1 MEGKKK
7 TELSKKVI
15 SLGTAFAMAVGSF
28 TLSTPVMAV
37 NAESSVEVLNQQELS
52 KKVDKLSEEEMA
64 PNGAQQELAE
74 AQGGGG
80 NPGQGK

>member
-7 TELSKKVI
+7 TELTKKVI

-37 NAESSVEVLNQQELS
+37 NAESSVQVLNQQELGDAVS
-52 KKVDKLSEEEMA
+52 KLSEEEM
-64 PNGAQQELAE
+64 PQDSAQPELTEENAE
-74 AQGGGG
+74 RQGGG
-80 NPGQGK
+80 